1 MSTFYLPTS
10 LLPPATHLGPGE
22 AWELWQLEL
31 SGGGDWEKQLVKLVG
46 ELEEEVEGSHL
57 GGVFTSVFGPIQ
69 VAPQKIL
76 TLRILIPSSPPY
88 CNLWLNNAL
97 SACFAKPGKIGRIE
111 KHAAV
116 LPISFCPLRLE

>member
-10 LLPPATHLGPGE
+10 LLPPAAPAGPGE

-76 TLRILIPSSPPY
+76 TLRILIPCSPPY
-88 CNLWLNNAL
+88 CNL
-97 SACFAKPGKIGRIE
+97 
-111 KHAAV
+111 
-116 LPISFCPLRLE
+116 